1 MTTEVAHHSIHI
13 PKWKKD
19 EIEDIKNLITTHS
32 SVGIVGVH
40 GIPSNQL
47 QLMRKN
53 LRGLADIKMCRN
65 SLIDRALDESSE
77 DVKKIGKYV
86 EDQTALLFT
95 NENPFKLYKILDK
108 GKT

>member
-40 GIPSNQL
+40 GIPSSQL

-65 SLIDRALDESSE
+65 SLIDRALDDSSE
-77 DVKKIGKYV
+77 DVKKIGK
-86 EDQTALLFT
+86 
-95 NENPFKLYKILDK
+95 
-108 GKT
+108 